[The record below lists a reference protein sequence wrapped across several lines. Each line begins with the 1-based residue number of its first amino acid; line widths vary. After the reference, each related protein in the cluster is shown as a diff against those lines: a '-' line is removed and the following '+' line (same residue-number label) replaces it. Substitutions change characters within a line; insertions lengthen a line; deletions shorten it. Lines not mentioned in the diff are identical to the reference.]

1 MRSSSGSAIGTAM
14 RSTRLTP
21 APNGATAASAASS
34 GLPSASS
41 SSDLAARYSFAD
53 LGRLHGPSHSHAGSS
68 SSKQEAAGEESDS
81 GGLSGS
87 AFVSSLQARLQA
99 GSIGSI
105 GSMLGDKAADMAAM
119 AQQRFDAIGEFLP
132 AGALGSA
139 SGLFSSFT
147 KTAGQGA
154 QAAFGMSGVV
164 SSGKK

>member
-1 MRSSSGSAIGTAM
+1 MGTITTTTT
-14 RSTRLTP
+14 ST
-21 APNGATAASAASS
+21 
-34 GLPSASS
+34 GLPSISS

-53 LGRLHGPSHSHAGSS
+53 LGRLKGPQSHAGSS
-68 SSKQEAAGEESDS
+68 SSRQAAEVEEADS
-81 GGLSGS
+81 GGMSSS

-99 GSIGSI
+99 GSIGSL

-154 QAAFGMSGVV
+154 QAAFGGIGITGGLAGV
-164 SSGKK
+164 KK